1 MAYATDRQGVA
12 TQVATALTA
21 LIPSIVWYDAAPGRI
36 DNSIPLPVAVME
48 VGNGTLTQSKTGGGG
63 YWNTITS
70 QGDLY
75 TIHLLTAL
83 PSETGSTTP
92 GAIKALQATI
102 RQVKESLIV
111 AQLLTGTL
119 TTQIERILSIQD
131 RYDGPHN
138 IIQYEQAT
146 FVGCHLDVLIVAL
159 DYLPTGN

>member
-1 MAYATDRQGVA
+1 
-12 TQVATALTA
+12 
-21 LIPSIVWYDAAPGRI
+21 
-36 DNSIPLPVAVME
+36 ME

-75 TIHLLTAL
+75 TIHVLAAL

-102 RQVKESLIV
+102 RQIKESLII

-119 TTQIERILSIQD
+119 TAQIERILSIED
-131 RYDGPHN
+131 VYDGPHN
-138 IIQYEQAT
+138 VVQYEQAT
-146 FVGCHLDVLIVAL
+146 FVGCHLLCRIVAL
-159 DYLPTGN
+159 DYLPAGN